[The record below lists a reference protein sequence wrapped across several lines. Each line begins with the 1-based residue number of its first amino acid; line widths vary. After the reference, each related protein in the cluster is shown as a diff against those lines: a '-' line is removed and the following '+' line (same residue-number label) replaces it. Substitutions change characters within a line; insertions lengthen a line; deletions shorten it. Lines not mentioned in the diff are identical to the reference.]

1 MSKEEVDHIEGIVK
15 TTIRK
20 EIAAGWFF
28 GDVYEMIVTF
38 VNINGDTKHPKY
50 TFKPIKADNLLVE
63 RERAV

>member
-20 EIAAGWFF
+20 EIAPGWFF
-28 GDVYEMIVTF
+28 GDVDEMIVTF

-50 TFKPIKADNLLVE
+50 NFKPIKADNLLVE